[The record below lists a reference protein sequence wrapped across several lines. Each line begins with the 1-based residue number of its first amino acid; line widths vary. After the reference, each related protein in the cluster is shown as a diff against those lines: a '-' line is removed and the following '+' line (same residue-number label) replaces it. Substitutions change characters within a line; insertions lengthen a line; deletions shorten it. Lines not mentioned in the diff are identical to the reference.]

1 LNANQEEEKGDVEKS
16 VPEKEDAMEMTVAK
30 REKSP
35 ELASGVP
42 KGSYLKKVAQRKK
55 NWEYFEINHPK
66 AISDQRLQQLKAK
79 YQKRRTEEL
88 MTENIISQNIEEIE
102 EEAAAEKAEAADT
115 VEITTK
121 SPPTVQMPLASTRG
135 TQRSQSV
142 PLFNIEPH
150 SPKSKVV
157 VPSGGN
163 LDLSVD
169 PLTGLCLAARTNESG
184 RKDVT
189 SLSTTM
195 EEVTMRKHSSDS
207 DSSGSRRS
215 SRSSRRRSSHLADIA
230 EQSVIPEE
238 KILEV
243 RIDPLTSQV
252 EALEVSR

>member
-1 LNANQEEEKGDVEKS
+1 MNANQEEEKGDVEKS
-16 VPEKEDAMEMTVAK
+16 VPEKEEAMETMAK

-42 KGSYLKKVAQRKK
+42 KGSYLEKVAQRKK

-88 MTENIISQNIEEIE
+88 KTENIISQNIEEIE
-102 EEAAAEKAEAADT
+102 EEVAAEKAEAADT

-121 SPPTVQMPLASTRG
+121 PPAVQLPLASTRG

-142 PLFNIEPH
+142 PLFSIEPH

-169 PLTGLCLAARTNESG
+169 PLTGLCLAARTNEAG

-189 SLSTTM
+189 TLSSAM
-195 EEVTMRKHSSDS
+195 VEEVTMRKHSSDS

-252 EALEVSR
+252 EALEVAR

>member
-1 LNANQEEEKGDVEKS
+1 
-16 VPEKEDAMEMTVAK
+16 MESTTK

-35 ELASGVP
+35 DLASGVP
-42 KGSYLKKVAQRKK
+42 KGSYLEKVAQRKK

-88 MTENIISQNIEEIE
+88 ITENIISQNIEEIE

-121 SPPTVQMPLASTRG
+121 TPAVHLPLASTRG

-142 PLFNIEPH
+142 PLFSIDPL
-150 SPKSKVV
+150 SPKSKV

-169 PLTGLCLAARTNESG
+169 PLTGLCLAARTNEVG

-189 SLSTTM
+189 SMSSATV

-252 EALEVSR
+252 EALEVAR